1 MQAGSAAQ
9 TMARRQKAWHA
20 PTSDPRATGMGA
32 PPVPQPRSWLMVGRD
47 YPEVSW
53 PPRDPVLL
61 QPVPKVSGMG
71 SGSRGEG
78 GCSVTPTSARFPS
91 GCSR

>member
-1 MQAGSAAQ
+1 
-9 TMARRQKAWHA
+9 
-20 PTSDPRATGMGA
+20 
-32 PPVPQPRSWLMVGRD
+32 MVGRD

>member
-1 MQAGSAAQ
+1 
-9 TMARRQKAWHA
+9 
-20 PTSDPRATGMGA
+20 MGA
-32 PPVPQPRSWLMVGRD
+32 PLFHSPELAHGGED

-78 GCSVTPTSARFPS
+78 GCSNLPLLPASHQAVPDERGPPKKLRT
-91 GCSR
+91 